1 MGRKRMA
8 LALTLCLLLSGCG
21 GGGTASKLEVS
32 SAKTQM
38 EISAVVLD
46 DVETAEPAEDSLVEP
61 KLDDMTP
68 EELGQW
74 LWAQM
79 EAHNAATYA
88 VDYELNMQ
96 VKVTVGEE
104 SVRDALHTR
113 AKRITHGDD
122 TEVYIDASS
131 GDSYSEAWYG
141 GGYVYQWSN
150 YGKFKAPITQEEMEA
165 QNRDGAEDLLK
176 LNADSFGTLTG
187 EPKGNGYVLTF
198 GDVSLDTW
206 VDFSDMF
213 SSVDENVSCTGF
225 LLDGTVELKPDGSIQ
240 QLKMDMS
247 VQMNLYGT
255 TVSEELHLSQ
265 VAWGYDDQ
273 VSIHVPVDDASYQEI
288 SDISLP
294 KEFENGFV
302 LLASQYAMG
311 FHNDLQVKIDNGRYG
326 GYGQQETFHYIL
338 SGENGLTADYDVT
351 ETWND
356 VTTNWITE
364 QYANGQGTQQ
374 SPEGEATFETDDN
387 TYLSN
392 LYSTLLSYSDVF
404 LFGSNYKQEEDGN
417 YQKISFDVD
426 SEYVENVIG
435 YYVTALTEE
444 LGVENVDEVK
454 SYGTMEVWFDA
465 TGMVARRVFHGAA
478 EYHVDGSV
486 ITASVNDEGT
496 VLAVN
501 DAVTVGA
508 GA

>member
-32 SAKTQM
+32 STKTQM

-46 DVETAEPAEDSLVEP
+46 DVETAEPAEDSQVEP

-273 VSIHVPVDDASYQEI
+273 VSIHVPVDDAS
-288 SDISLP
+288 
-294 KEFENGFV
+294 
-302 LLASQYAMG
+302 
-311 FHNDLQVKIDNGRYG
+311 
-326 GYGQQETFHYIL
+326 
-338 SGENGLTADYDVT
+338 
-351 ETWND
+351 
-356 VTTNWITE
+356 
-364 QYANGQGTQQ
+364 
-374 SPEGEATFETDDN
+374 
-387 TYLSN
+387 
-392 LYSTLLSYSDVF
+392 
-404 LFGSNYKQEEDGN
+404 
-417 YQKISFDVD
+417 
-426 SEYVENVIG
+426 
-435 YYVTALTEE
+435 
-444 LGVENVDEVK
+444 
-454 SYGTMEVWFDA
+454 
-465 TGMVARRVFHGAA
+465 
-478 EYHVDGSV
+478 
-486 ITASVNDEGT
+486 
-496 VLAVN
+496 
-501 DAVTVGA
+501 
-508 GA
+508 